1 MKTLKLDLVSFLTLS
16 ALSAAAA
23 THYVVPPGTPGV
35 NPSGEFTSWATAATN
50 IQAAV
55 SIATNNSLV
64 LVASGHYRMTNQ
76 IVIASAITLRRL
88 SGASTSR
95 CPLAGSRA
103 STCAPSMA
111 STALRMLFAQPPHF
125 TLARSNCRLI
135 GLLQRGPP
143 V

>member
-64 LVASGHYRMTNQ
+64 LVASGHYRLTNQ
-76 IVIASAITLRRL
+76 IVDKP
-88 SGASTSR
+88 GWSTHATS
-95 CPLAGSRA
+95 
-103 STCAPSMA
+103 
-111 STALRMLFAQPPHF
+111 
-125 TLARSNCRLI
+125 LARIS
-135 GLLQRGPP
+135 PAP
-143 V
+143 